1 MRCEGEG
8 VQMARRV
15 DAASRIPVLLPRSA
29 QAVALLKHGDGGS
42 VSRELAS
49 SGKTG
54 HAGTNDQCS
63 ERLSVGFGGRRC
75 GRSNETHVCGH
86 HLAVL
91 ERHTFAHTRRNHLSH
106 EIGPG
111 CWYHWSNSVEPR
123 NESRGCRLADRG
135 CSLLVES
142 PGAIVAD
149 ANDRA
154 RRELRAQPRAV
165 PC

>member
-42 VSRELAS
+42 APRELAS

-54 HAGTNDQCS
+54 QPRTNGQCS
-63 ERLSVGFGGRRC
+63 DLLRVGFGGRRC
-75 GRSNETHVCGH
+75 GHSNKAQVCGH

-111 CWYHWSNSVEPR
+111 AWNYWSTSAEHPKKSAGCPPR
-123 NESRGCRLADRG
+123 
-135 CSLLVES
+135 
-142 PGAIVAD
+142 
-149 ANDRA
+149 DRA
-154 RRELRAQPRAV
+154 
-165 PC
+165 